1 VTICSFP
8 SWARPSVQC
17 AESVE
22 TIGLVRACRSS
33 SGIRTTRSAANV
45 ALNEAT
51 PNELAV
57 AAAQLVEAA
66 HKARNGEREA
76 AGVHIARAV
85 ELLQRKQSVRLVAP
99 PRATK
104 TGQGTAGGL
113 LAWQTRLL
121 IAHINANLAQR
132 IRVDELAALLGLSKS
147 HFTRTFKRT
156 FGVSPCTYLLSR
168 RIEVAQGLLLT
179 TCEPLTSIALACGM
193 YDHSH
198 FTRAFRRVVGEAP
211 YFWRRT
217 RSSAFG
223 QRRARQA
230 DPAHCARIIRY
241 PPLPTATHQNVTGKL
256 KKGRGSQARNEIPA
270 P

>member
-1 VTICSFP
+1 MPLHLLNAHHPIP
-8 SWARPSVQC
+8 SEPRRPMRDTEHYANGVFDSTV
-17 AESVE
+17 ASREVESP
-22 TIGLVRACRSS
+22 RASLLEL
-33 SGIRTTRSAANV
+33 

-66 HKARNGEREA
+66 HKARHGEREA

-85 ELLQRKQSVRLVAP
+85 ELLQRKQSARPVAP
-99 PRATK
+99 PAAAK
-104 TGQGTAGGL
+104 TGQATAGGL

-132 IRVDELAALLGLSKS
+132 IRVDELAALLGLSRS

-179 TCEPLTSIALACGM
+179 TCESVTSIALACGM
-193 YDHSH
+193 YDQSH

-217 RSSAFG
+217 RTSAFG
-223 QRRARQA
+223 QRRTSHTILGLVGDDGR
-230 DPAHCARIIRY
+230 PTYRHPGWELPWRERI
-241 PPLPTATHQNVTGKL
+241 
-256 KKGRGSQARNEIPA
+256 
-270 P
+270 

>member
-1 VTICSFP
+1 LSSQLSGSVFHFQLIASP
-8 SWARPSVQC
+8 SEVNYC
-17 AESVE
+17 E
-22 TIGLVRACRSS
+22 
-33 SGIRTTRSAANV
+33 
-45 ALNEAT
+45 
-51 PNELAV
+51 
-57 AAAQLVEAA
+57 
-66 HKARNGEREA
+66 
-76 AGVHIARAV
+76 IARV
-85 ELLQRKQSVRLVAP
+85 QSI
-99 PRATK
+99 
-104 TGQGTAGGL
+104 TAGRGM
-113 LAWQTRLL
+113 R
-121 IAHINANLAQR
+121 HSEYN
-132 IRVDELAALLGLSKS
+132 D
-147 HFTRTFKRT
+147 
-156 FGVSPCTYLLSR
+156 TYLLSR

-198 FTRAFRRVVGEAP
+198 FTRAFRRVVGKAP

>member
-1 VTICSFP
+1 MPLHLLNAHHPIP
-8 SWARPSVQC
+8 SEPRRPMRDTEHYANGVFDSTV
-17 AESVE
+17 ASREVESP
-22 TIGLVRACRSS
+22 RASLLEL
-33 SGIRTTRSAANV
+33 

-51 PNELAV
+51 PNELAA

-66 HKARNGEREA
+66 HKARHGEREA

-85 ELLQRKQSVRLVAP
+85 ELLQRKQSARPVAP
-99 PRATK
+99 PAAAK
-104 TGQGTAGGL
+104 TGQATAGGL

-132 IRVDELAALLGLSKS
+132 IRVDELAALLGLSRS
-147 HFTRTFKRT
+147 HFTRSFKRT

-179 TCEPLTSIALACGM
+179 TCESVTSIALACGM
-193 YDHSH
+193 YDQSH

-223 QRRARQA
+223 QRRTWHA
-230 DPAHCARIIRY
+230 
-241 PPLPTATHQNVTGKL
+241 
-256 KKGRGSQARNEIPA
+256 IPGLVGDDRRA
-270 P
+270 

>member
-1 VTICSFP
+1 MPLHLLNAHHPIP
-8 SWARPSVQC
+8 SEPRRPMRDTEHYANGVFDSTV
-17 AESVE
+17 ASREVESP
-22 TIGLVRACRSS
+22 RASLLEL
-33 SGIRTTRSAANV
+33 

-66 HKARNGEREA
+66 HKARHGEREA

-85 ELLQRKQSVRLVAP
+85 ELLQRKQSARPVAP
-99 PRATK
+99 PAAAK
-104 TGQGTAGGL
+104 TGQATAGGL

-132 IRVDELAALLGLSKS
+132 IRVDELAALLGLSRS

-179 TCEPLTSIALACGM
+179 TCESVTSIALACGM
-193 YDHSH
+193 YDQSH

-223 QRRARQA
+223 QRRTSHTMLGLVGDDGRRTYRH
-230 DPAHCARIIRY
+230 PAWELPWRERI
-241 PPLPTATHQNVTGKL
+241 
-256 KKGRGSQARNEIPA
+256 
-270 P
+270 

>member
-1 VTICSFP
+1 M
-8 SWARPSVQC
+8 
-17 AESVE
+17 
-22 TIGLVRACRSS
+22 
-33 SGIRTTRSAANV
+33 
-45 ALNEAT
+45 NEAT

-85 ELLQRKQSVRLVAP
+85 ELLQRKQSARPVAP
-99 PRATK
+99 PAAAK
-104 TGQGTAGGL
+104 TGQATAGGL

-132 IRVDELAALLGLSKS
+132 IRVDELAALLGLSRS

-179 TCEPLTSIALACGM
+179 TCESVTSIALACGM
-193 YDHSH
+193 YDQSH

-223 QRRARQA
+223 QRRTSHTILGLVGDDGRRTYRH
-230 DPAHCARIIRY
+230 PGWELPWRERI
-241 PPLPTATHQNVTGKL
+241 
-256 KKGRGSQARNEIPA
+256 
-270 P
+270 

>member
-1 VTICSFP
+1 
-8 SWARPSVQC
+8 
-17 AESVE
+17 
-22 TIGLVRACRSS
+22 
-33 SGIRTTRSAANV
+33 
-45 ALNEAT
+45 LNEAT

-85 ELLQRKQSVRLVAP
+85 ELLQRKQSVRSVAP
-99 PRATK
+99 PPAAK
-104 TGQGTAGGL
+104 TGQGAAGGL

-121 IAHINANLAQR
+121 VAHINANLAQR
-132 IRVDELAALLGLSKS
+132 IRVDELAVLLGLSKS

-168 RIEVAQGLLLT
+168 RIEAAQGLMLT

-193 YDHSH
+193 YDQSH

-223 QRRARQA
+223 QRRTWQA

-256 KKGRGSQARNEIPA
+256 KKGGEVKHAMKSPHREHGANRGYDGWSVIFIPPA
-270 P
+270 DRLNRSPPVWECSAITTPFSFLR